1 MCGNA
6 QACATKKRSLKLK
19 MAKPRGTKLS
29 YLLYAVA
36 SAAFILYFSLELNAS
51 VMLLPFERIALIA
64 AGCAGVYFGSMLR
77 CGSVGRAAAARI
89 MRRSFAA
96 FFALYILLTLT
107 FTLFDDAFG
116 RNYNSSLIFFAEPFW
131 ESVKASVNLVPFRT
145 IMLYIRGLARGAVTL
160 SEFCVNLLG
169 NLLAFMPMAFFLPL
183 LFNSQRKWWR
193 TALTTA
199 LCVCSVEL
207 MQLIFQKGSCD
218 IDDLLL
224 NVAGAVLAYFIL
236 WPKRGA
242 ERIDKLTYGAR
253 FAEKAKPPKQ

>member
-1 MCGNA
+1 
-6 QACATKKRSLKLK
+6 
-19 MAKPRGTKLS
+19 MAKPRGTKIA

-64 AGCAGVYFGSMLR
+64 AGCAGVYFGSLLR
-77 CGSVGRAAAARI
+77 CGSVGRKAASRI
-89 MRRSFAA
+89 MRRSFTA
-96 FFALYILLTLT
+96 FFALYILLVLT

-131 ESVKASVNLVPFRT
+131 QNVKDSVNLVPFHT
-145 IMLYIRGLARGAVTL
+145 IILYIRGLARGAVTL

-169 NLLAFMPMAFFLPL
+169 NLLAFTPMAFFLPL
-183 LFNSQRKWWR
+183 LFKSQRSWRR

-199 LCVCSVEL
+199 LCVLAVEL
-207 MQLIFQKGSCD
+207 MQLVFQKGSCD

-224 NVAGAVLAYFIL
+224 NTAGAVIAYFIF
-236 WPKRGA
+236 WSERGA
-242 ERIDKLTYGAR
+242 ERIDRLTCGAR
-253 FAEKAKPPKQ
+253 FAEKAQPPKQ